1 MMLTRSLLLLHCAI
15 TATGFVVHPRINS
28 RTFSI
33 QELLLSS
40 DWGDFAALDDD
51 DVEIRVD
58 RTVYAKEEDPQ
69 ELKAQ
74 IGSARP
80 TPTIEYDAE
89 PIFVPQG
96 SILELSEE
104 NVLGLLAACRE
115 EIGTMFGYTEEN
127 RGVGITGGVD
137 YVDMDGPSVILR
149 LKGRFWHERK
159 TVLARVGAYLKGRI
173 PEIVDVMIE
182 DEWQLTD
189 EANEQWY

>member
-1 MMLTRSLLLLHCAI
+1 MTLTRSLFLLLCAI
-15 TATGFVVHPRINS
+15 TTTGFVLHPHSNPRK
-28 RTFSI
+28 FSI

-80 TPTIEYDAE
+80 SPTIEYDAE

-96 SILELSEE
+96 KSCVKFVS
-104 NVLGLLAACRE
+104 
-115 EIGTMFGYTEEN
+115 M
-127 RGVGITGGVD
+127 
-137 YVDMDGPSVILR
+137 
-149 LKGRFWHERK
+149 
-159 TVLARVGAYLKGRI
+159 
-173 PEIVDVMIE
+173 
-182 DEWQLTD
+182 
-189 EANEQWY
+189 